1 MTKLVWDQAGE
12 HRYETGV
19 DRGVLYPPGGDE
31 PVPWNG
37 LTQVTENLERDVKS
51 YYIDGIK
58 YLDHHVPDTYSAK
71 LQAFTYPDALE
82 ELMGTAVFAPGVF
95 LHDQR
100 ARQFSLSYRTLV
112 GNDIDGIDHGY
123 KIHLVYHVMA
133 VPSSVGIGT
142 IADSVSP
149 AAFEWALTAVP
160 DQLFGARPTSHISIH
175 SRGVD
180 PDLLEAI
187 EGLLYG
193 TDEEP
198 PSLPSLV
205 DLLNLVEE
213 AQGTI
218 T

>member
-1 MTKLVWDQAGE
+1 MKLVWDQVGE

-19 DRGVLYPPGGDE
+19 DRGVLYPPGGDD

-51 YYIDGIK
+51 YYIDGVK

-71 LQAFTYPDALE
+71 LQAFTYPDELE
-82 ELMGTAVFAPGVF
+82 DLMGTAPFAPGVF

-112 GNDIDGIDHGY
+112 GNDIDGVDHGY
-123 KIHLVYHVMA
+123 KIHLIYNVMA

-142 IADSVSP
+142 IADSTSL
-149 AAFEWALTAVP
+149 ASFEWALTAVP

-175 SRGVD
+175 SRGID
-180 PDLLEAI
+180 PDLLETI
-187 EGLLYG
+187 ESLLYG
-193 TDEEP
+193 TEEEP
-198 PSLPSLV
+198 PALPSLI
-205 DLLNLVEE
+205 DLLNLVAE
-213 AQGTI
+213 AQGTSS
-218 T
+218 